1 MSLAF
6 FQEEFF
12 HLRFCVS
19 RFFFRTLNEKKEKKN
34 KLLSVTK
41 QHTDDNTNNNNKER
55 ERERE
60 RERETTKPLFI
71 ASATKKEKRR
81 MMRMKF
87 FVKVSLLM
95 AMLLQIRFV
104 VSAHIQSDDD
114 DFGEKMTMK
123 KRCKNTNDA
132 PKKQPLT
139 FCDDYRSHTC
149 CTSRDTD
156 RILVHH
162 VEMQRQSVSATCAS
176 LFGRFECSKCDARN
190 LGGSTRNNN
199 NSEDDD
205 RFKVCSAYAKQL
217 YRACKEEYFVEGA
230 VGGGVGAGRG
240 SSGLISSG
248 GRLTPC
254 KSTDA
259 ICAKLEE
266 FSGNWKEAVEMM
278 GAKVVG
284 RTKKS
289 ARLEDDEDEFDDDK
303 EEDKEEEESDDDD
316 DQSTAAVVNEWCFD
330 GSVPAKV
337 FEKKPSKT
345 DEKKKATAK
354 GYRRLIKFRWRKF
367 LTARYWRR
375 DQRLVKLLF
384 VVYAF
389 VAALLLYKRNAAKIK
404 LFFWKRK
411 VEKLRANVANA
422 AEMRMKSA

>member
-1 MSLAF
+1 MSG
-6 FQEEFF
+6 
-12 HLRFCVS
+12 
-19 RFFFRTLNEKKEKKN
+19 EKKER
-34 KLLSVTK
+34 
-41 QHTDDNTNNNNKER
+41 KEGTM
-55 ERERE
+55 
-60 RERETTKPLFI
+60 TT
-71 ASATKKEKRR
+71 T
-81 MMRMKF
+81 MKF
-87 FVKVSLLM
+87 FVVSLLM
-95 AMLLQIRFV
+95 MLLRILF
-104 VSAHIQSDDD
+104 VSAQSDD
-114 DFGEKMTMK
+114 GEKMTM

-162 VEMQRQSVSATCAS
+162 VEMQRQLVSATCAS

-190 LGGSTRNNN
+190 LVGSNRNNNN

-230 VGGGVGAGRG
+230 VGGGVGNGMG

-289 ARLEDDEDEFDDDK
+289 ARLEDDEDVFDDDK
-303 EEDKEEEESDDDD
+303 EDKEEEESDDD

-337 FEKKPSKT
+337 FDEKPSKT

-354 GYRRLIKFRWRKF
+354 GYRRLKKFRWRKF

-375 DQRLVKLLF
+375 DQRFVKLLF

-389 VAALLLYKRNAAKIK
+389 VAAILLYKRNAAKIK

-422 AEMRMKSA
+422 AEMRMKSS

>member
-1 MSLAF
+1 MS
-6 FQEEFF
+6 
-12 HLRFCVS
+12 FCLS
-19 RFFFRTLNEKKEKKN
+19 FFFFDQKKNNPKLEKEKKN

-41 QHTDDNTNNNNKER
+41 QQTDDNNNNKER

-60 RERETTKPLFI
+60 RQLNHYSLRARRKKRKEET
-71 ASATKKEKRR
+71 
-81 MMRMKF
+81 RMKF

-95 AMLLQIRFV
+95 TMLLQIRFV
-104 VSAHIQSDDD
+104 VSAQRSDDD

-123 KRCKNTNDA
+123 KKCKNTNDA

-284 RTKKS
+284 RTKKK

-354 GYRRLIKFRWRKF
+354 GYRRLKKFRWRKF

>member
-1 MSLAF
+1 MSGEK
-6 FQEEFF
+6 EE
-12 HLRFCVS
+12 R
-19 RFFFRTLNEKKEKKN
+19 KE
-34 KLLSVTK
+34 
-41 QHTDDNTNNNNKER
+41 
-55 ERERE
+55 
-60 RERETTKPLFI
+60 ET
-71 ASATKKEKRR
+71 
-81 MMRMKF
+81 MMSMKF
-87 FVKVSLLM
+87 FVVSLLM
-95 AMLLQIRFV
+95 MLLQILF
-104 VSAHIQSDDD
+104 VSAQSDDD
-114 DFGEKMTMK
+114 GEKMMMK
-123 KRCKNTNDA
+123 KCKNTNDS

-139 FCDDYRSHTC
+139 FCDDYRSYTC

-190 LGGSTRNNN
+190 LVGSNRNNNNNN

-266 FSGNWKEAVEMM
+266 FSGNWKEAIEMM

-289 ARLEDDEDEFDDDK
+289 ARLEDDEDEFDDK

-337 FEKKPSKT
+337 FDKKPSKT

-354 GYRRLIKFRWRKF
+354 GYRRLKKFRWRKF

-389 VAALLLYKRNAAKIK
+389 VAAILLYKRNAAKIK

-422 AEMRMKSA
+422 AEMRMKSS

>member
-1 MSLAF
+1 MSIAF
-6 FQEEFF
+6 FLHNQ
-12 HLRFCVS
+12 RK
-19 RFFFRTLNEKKEKKN
+19 RKKEQTVCHKTTNRQQQQYERDKTIQKSTKKGR
-34 KLLSVTK
+34 
-41 QHTDDNTNNNNKER
+41 KE
-55 ERERE
+55 
-60 RERETTKPLFI
+60 ETTM
-71 ASATKKEKRR
+71 TT
-81 MMRMKF
+81 MKF
-87 FVKVSLLM
+87 FVVSLLL
-95 AMLLQIRFV
+95 MLLQILF
-104 VSAHIQSDDD
+104 VSAQQSDDD
-114 DFGEKMTMK
+114 GEKMMTK

-190 LGGSTRNNN
+190 LVGSNRNNN

-266 FSGNWKEAVEMM
+266 FSGNWKEAIEMM

-289 ARLEDDEDEFDDDK
+289 ARLEDDEDEFDDK
-303 EEDKEEEESDDDD
+303 EEDKEEESDDDD

-337 FEKKPSKT
+337 FDKKPSKT

-354 GYRRLIKFRWRKF
+354 GYRRLKKFRWRKF

-389 VAALLLYKRNAAKIK
+389 VAAILLYKRNASKIK

-422 AEMRMKSA
+422 AEMRMKSS

>member
-1 MSLAF
+1 MSG
-6 FQEEFF
+6 
-12 HLRFCVS
+12 
-19 RFFFRTLNEKKEKKN
+19 EKKER
-34 KLLSVTK
+34 
-41 QHTDDNTNNNNKER
+41 KEGTM
-55 ERERE
+55 
-60 RERETTKPLFI
+60 TT
-71 ASATKKEKRR
+71 T
-81 MMRMKF
+81 MKF
-87 FVKVSLLM
+87 FVVSLLM
-95 AMLLQIRFV
+95 MLLRILF
-104 VSAHIQSDDD
+104 VSAQSDD
-114 DFGEKMTMK
+114 GEKMTM

-190 LGGSTRNNN
+190 LVGSNRNNNN

-230 VGGGVGAGRG
+230 VGGGVGNGMG

-284 RTKKS
+284 RTKKK

-354 GYRRLIKFRWRKF
+354 GYRRLKKFRWRKF

>member
-1 MSLAF
+1 
-6 FQEEFF
+6 
-12 HLRFCVS
+12 
-19 RFFFRTLNEKKEKKN
+19 
-34 KLLSVTK
+34 
-41 QHTDDNTNNNNKER
+41 
-55 ERERE
+55 
-60 RERETTKPLFI
+60 
-71 ASATKKEKRR
+71 
-81 MMRMKF
+81 
-87 FVKVSLLM
+87 
-95 AMLLQIRFV
+95 
-104 VSAHIQSDDD
+104 
-114 DFGEKMTMK
+114 
-123 KRCKNTNDA
+123 
-132 PKKQPLT
+132 
-139 FCDDYRSHTC
+139 
-149 CTSRDTD
+149 
-156 RILVHH
+156 
-162 VEMQRQSVSATCAS
+162 
-176 LFGRFECSKCDARN
+176 
-190 LGGSTRNNN
+190 
-199 NSEDDD
+199 
-205 RFKVCSAYAKQL
+205 
-217 YRACKEEYFVEGA
+217 
-230 VGGGVGAGRG
+230 
-240 SSGLISSG
+240 
-248 GRLTPC
+248 
-254 KSTDA
+254 
-259 ICAKLEE
+259 LEE

-284 RTKKS
+284 RTKKK

-354 GYRRLIKFRWRKF
+354 GYRRLKKFRWRKF

>member
-1 MSLAF
+1 MHN
-6 FQEEFF
+6 Q
-12 HLRFCVS
+12 RK
-19 RFFFRTLNEKKEKKN
+19 RKKEKTVV
-34 KLLSVTK
+34 SSK
-41 QHTDDNTNNNNKER
+41 QQTDNNNKER
-55 ERERE
+55 ERQLNHFIQSGEKKGRKE
-60 RERETTKPLFI
+60 ET
-71 ASATKKEKRR
+71 
-81 MMRMKF
+81 MMTTMKF
-87 FVKVSLLM
+87 FAVSLLM
-95 AMLLQIRFV
+95 MLLQILF
-104 VSAHIQSDDD
+104 VSAQSDDD
-114 DFGEKMTMK
+114 GEKMMTK
-123 KRCKNTNDA
+123 KRCKNTNDS

-139 FCDDYRSHTC
+139 FCDDYRSYTC

-190 LGGSTRNNN
+190 LVGSNRNNN

-289 ARLEDDEDEFDDDK
+289 ARLEDDEDEFDDK
-303 EEDKEEEESDDDD
+303 EEEEESDDDD

-337 FEKKPSKT
+337 FDKKPSKG

-354 GYRRLIKFRWRKF
+354 GYRRLKKFRWRKF

-389 VAALLLYKRNAAKIK
+389 VAAILLYKRNAAKIK

>member
-1 MSLAF
+1 MSIAF
-6 FQEEFF
+6 FLHNQ
-12 HLRFCVS
+12 RK
-19 RFFFRTLNEKKEKKN
+19 RKKEQTVCHK
-34 KLLSVTK
+34 T
-41 QHTDDNTNNNNKER
+41 TNRQQQQYER
-55 ERERE
+55 DK
-60 RERETTKPLFI
+60 TIQK
-71 ASATKKEKRR
+71 STKKGRKEGTT
-81 MMRMKF
+81 MTTMKF
-87 FVKVSLLM
+87 FVVSLLL
-95 AMLLQIRFV
+95 MLLQILF
-104 VSAHIQSDDD
+104 VSAQQSDDD
-114 DFGEKMTMK
+114 GEKMMTK

-190 LGGSTRNNN
+190 LVGSNRNNN

-284 RTKKS
+284 RTKKK
-289 ARLEDDEDEFDDDK
+289 ARLENNENEFDDDK
-303 EEDKEEEESDDDD
+303 EDDKEVDESDDDD

-354 GYRRLIKFRWRKF
+354 GYRRLKKFRWRKF

-389 VAALLLYKRNAAKIK
+389 VAAILLYKRNASKIK

-422 AEMRMKSA
+422 AEMRMKSS

>member
-1 MSLAF
+1 MSIAF
-6 FQEEFF
+6 FCTTTNQQKNRTNCRQNIKLTTTTKRETKPFI
-12 HLRFCVS
+12 VS
-19 RFFFRTLNEKKEKKN
+19 AKKER
-34 KLLSVTK
+34 
-41 QHTDDNTNNNNKER
+41 KE
-55 ERERE
+55 
-60 RERETTKPLFI
+60 ETMT
-71 ASATKKEKRR
+71 T
-81 MMRMKF
+81 MKF
-87 FVKVSLLM
+87 VVSLLLM
-95 AMLLQIRFV
+95 LQILWGTIAF
-104 VSAHIQSDDD
+104 VSAQSDDTS
-114 DFGEKMTMK
+114 TM
-123 KRCKNTNDA
+123 KRCKNTNDY

-139 FCDDYRSHTC
+139 FCDDYRSYTC

-156 RILVHH
+156 RILVHR

-176 LFGRFECSKCDARN
+176 LFGRFECSSCDARN
-190 LGGSTRNNN
+190 LVGSSRNNN
-199 NSEDDD
+199 NNSDGDD

-230 VGGGVGAGRG
+230 VGGGVGNGRG

-266 FSGNWKEAVEMM
+266 FRGNWKEAVEMM

-289 ARLEDDEDEFDDDK
+289 ARLEDNEDDDDDDK
-303 EEDKEEEESDDDD
+303 EKEEEEESDDD

-337 FEKKPSKT
+337 FDKKPSKT

-354 GYRRLIKFRWRKF
+354 GGTKSAFSSRRLKKFRWRKF

-384 VVYAF
+384 VVYSF
-389 VAALLLYKRNAAKIK
+389 VAAILLYKRNAAKIK

-411 VEKLRANVANA
+411 VEKLRSNVANA
-422 AEMRMKSA
+422 AEMRMKSS

>member
-1 MSLAF
+1 
-6 FQEEFF
+6 
-12 HLRFCVS
+12 
-19 RFFFRTLNEKKEKKN
+19 
-34 KLLSVTK
+34 
-41 QHTDDNTNNNNKER
+41 
-55 ERERE
+55 
-60 RERETTKPLFI
+60 
-71 ASATKKEKRR
+71 
-81 MMRMKF
+81 MKF

-95 AMLLQIRFV
+95 MLLQILF
-104 VSAHIQSDDD
+104 VSARQSDDD
-114 DFGEKMTMK
+114 GEKMTMK

-190 LGGSTRNNN
+190 LGGSNRNNN

-278 GAKVVG
+278 GAKVVD
-284 RTKKS
+284 RTKKK

-303 EEDKEEEESDDDD
+303 EEDKEVEESDDDD

-337 FEKKPSKT
+337 FEKKPSKI

-354 GYRRLIKFRWRKF
+354 GYRRLKKFRWRKF

>member
-1 MSLAF
+1 MLNKASHSF
-6 FQEEFF
+6 FISESFV
-12 HLRFCVS
+12 RF
-19 RFFFRTLNEKKEKKN
+19 RLFFF
-34 KLLSVTK
+34 VTK
-41 QHTDDNTNNNNKER
+41 PKKKKTEQTVCHKTTFKLSEERR
-55 ERERE
+55 ERR
-60 RERETTKPLFI
+60 
-71 ASATKKEKRR
+71 EKRR
-81 MMRMKF
+81 DAMTRRMKF
-87 FVKVSLLM
+87 VGVSLLM
-95 AMLLQIRFV
+95 VLLQILVF
-104 VSAHIQSDDD
+104 VSARSDDD
-114 DFGEKMTMK
+114 DDGEKITME
-123 KRCKNTNDA
+123 RCKNTNDA

-139 FCDDYRSHTC
+139 FCDDYRSYTC

-190 LGGSTRNNN
+190 LGGSNRNNNNNNN

-230 VGGGVGAGRG
+230 AGGGVGAGRG

-289 ARLEDDEDEFDDDK
+289 ARLEDDEDEFDD
-303 EEDKEEEESDDDD
+303 KEEEESDDDD

-337 FEKKPSKT
+337 FDKKPSKT

-354 GYRRLIKFRWRKF
+354 GYRRLKKFRWRKF

-375 DQRLVKLLF
+375 DQRFVKLLF

-389 VAALLLYKRNAAKIK
+389 VAAILLYKRNAAKIK

>member
-1 MSLAF
+1 MSIAF
-6 FQEEFF
+6 FLHNQ
-12 HLRFCVS
+12 RK
-19 RFFFRTLNEKKEKKN
+19 RKKEQTVCHKTTNRQQQQYERDKTIQKSTKKGR
-34 KLLSVTK
+34 
-41 QHTDDNTNNNNKER
+41 KE
-55 ERERE
+55 
-60 RERETTKPLFI
+60 ETTM
-71 ASATKKEKRR
+71 TT
-81 MMRMKF
+81 MKF
-87 FVKVSLLM
+87 FVVSLLL
-95 AMLLQIRFV
+95 MLLQILF
-104 VSAHIQSDDD
+104 VSAQQSDDD
-114 DFGEKMTMK
+114 GEKMMTK

-190 LGGSTRNNN
+190 LVGSNRNNN

-266 FSGNWKEAVEMM
+266 FSGNWKEAIEMM

-289 ARLEDDEDEFDDDK
+289 ARLEDDEDEFDDK

-337 FEKKPSKT
+337 FDKKPSKT

-354 GYRRLIKFRWRKF
+354 GYRRLKKFRWRKF

-389 VAALLLYKRNAAKIK
+389 VAAILLYKRNASKIK

-422 AEMRMKSA
+422 AEMRMKSS

>member
-1 MSLAF
+1 M
-6 FQEEFF
+6 
-12 HLRFCVS
+12 
-19 RFFFRTLNEKKEKKN
+19 T
-34 KLLSVTK
+34 
-41 QHTDDNTNNNNKER
+41 
-55 ERERE
+55 
-60 RERETTKPLFI
+60 
-71 ASATKKEKRR
+71 
-81 MMRMKF
+81 RMKF

-95 AMLLQIRFV
+95 TMLLQIRFCFR
-104 VSAHIQSDDD
+104 ATNDDD

-284 RTKKS
+284 RTKKK

-337 FEKKPSKT
+337 FDKKPSKT

-354 GYRRLIKFRWRKF
+354 GYRRLKKFRWRKF